1 VVEMGPSILRR
12 VDRWLFGRFEGA
24 YPRLLEANV
33 IGDCETLLDVGCGA
47 SSPIASFSGRLKRT
61 VGVDAHDGSIE
72 ASRAKGIHSEYR
84 LTDANDID
92 RHFSPGSFDCVVAL
106 DLIEHLGK
114 EQGLELISKMERIAL
129 RRVIIFTP
137 NGFLPQ
143 GETDG
148 NVLQRHLS
156 GWGVDEMRGL
166 GYQVIGVNGLKGLR
180 GEYARVRWRPTMF
193 WERISNLTQLL
204 VEGHPEHAFQLLCV
218 KRLAR

>member
-1 VVEMGPSILRR
+1 MVDRGNGILRR

-24 YPRLLEANV
+24 YPRLLGASV

-47 SSPIASFSGRLKRT
+47 SSPVSSFSRRLKQT

-72 ASRAKGIHSEYR
+72 ASRAKGIHSDYR
-84 LTDANDID
+84 LMDALDID
-92 RHFSPGSFDCVVAL
+92 RHFAPRSFDCVVAL

-114 EQGLELISKMERIAL
+114 EQGLELISKMERIAI

-156 GWGVDEMRGL
+156 GWDVDEMRGL
-166 GYQVIGVNGLKGLR
+166 GYKVIGVNGLKGLR
-180 GEYARVRWRPTMF
+180 GEYARVRWRPTVF
-193 WERISNLTQLL
+193 WERVSNLTQPL
-204 VEGHPEHAFQLLCV
+204 VEGRPERAFQLLCV
-218 KRLAR
+218 KRLA